1 MLLRENPTLSTASD
15 ILQLPNRL
23 HVWQGV
29 LSPMPSKGQE
39 KTWPRMWAKEGK
51 SFLQGCSCID
61 LLLLQPCCFQT

>member
-51 SFLQGCSCID
+51 SFL
-61 LLLLQPCCFQT
+61 